1 MSTSSTTQLAP
12 RTTHHAPRTS
22 RQVPRT
28 TLTVTPAATEGRGMA
43 QKIEIRPLDKKETTG
58 DSNSQGA

>member
-1 MSTSSTTQLAP
+1 M
-12 RTTHHAPRTS
+12 HHAPRDLYDA
-22 RQVPRT
+22 PRT
-28 TLTVTPAATEGRGMA
+28 SLTVTPAATEGRDMA

>member
-1 MSTSSTTQLAP
+1 MYD
-12 RTTHHAPRTS
+12 APRTS
-22 RQVPRT
+22 RTSRT
-28 TLTVTPAATEGRGMA
+28 SRTVTPDSTVTPASTEGRGMA

>member
-1 MSTSSTTQLAP
+1 
-12 RTTHHAPRTS
+12 
-22 RQVPRT
+22 
-28 TLTVTPAATEGRGMA
+28 MA

>member
-1 MSTSSTTQLAP
+1 VHPAHPASRTSPQAW
-12 RTTHHAPRTS
+12 RDTHHAP
-22 RQVPRT
+22 P
-28 TLTVTPAATEGRGMA
+28 LTVTPAATEGRGMA

>member
-1 MSTSSTTQLAP
+1 MSTSSI
-12 RTTHHAPRTS
+12 THHASRITSTRAPPRS
-22 RQVPRT
+22 A
-28 TLTVTPAATEGRGMA
+28 VTPPSTEGRSMA

>member
-1 MSTSSTTQLAP
+1 MSTSSTT
-12 RTTHHAPRTS
+12 HHAPPP
-22 RQVPRT
+22 PR
-28 TLTVTPAATEGRGMA
+28 LPTEGRDMA

>member
-1 MSTSSTTQLAP
+1 MYD
-12 RTTHHAPRTS
+12 APRTS
-22 RQVPRT
+22 
-28 TLTVTPAATEGRGMA
+28 LTVKPASTEGRGMA